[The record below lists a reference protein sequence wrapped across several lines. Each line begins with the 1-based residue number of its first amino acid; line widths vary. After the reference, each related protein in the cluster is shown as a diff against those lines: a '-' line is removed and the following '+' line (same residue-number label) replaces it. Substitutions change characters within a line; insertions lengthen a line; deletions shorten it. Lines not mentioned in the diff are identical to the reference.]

1 MALEKKVGKVEIATV
16 WQDALAFWE
25 PLYVVSAVLTK
36 YGKKKKWKRG
46 VKKTPYSTYLYIS
59 LLCVVAL
66 GPACFLFSEIV
77 GSAHHQS
84 ATRHYANIL

>member
-46 VKKTPYSTYLYIS
+46 GKENPI
-59 LLCVVAL
+59 
-66 GPACFLFSEIV
+66 
-77 GSAHHQS
+77 
-84 ATRHYANIL
+84 